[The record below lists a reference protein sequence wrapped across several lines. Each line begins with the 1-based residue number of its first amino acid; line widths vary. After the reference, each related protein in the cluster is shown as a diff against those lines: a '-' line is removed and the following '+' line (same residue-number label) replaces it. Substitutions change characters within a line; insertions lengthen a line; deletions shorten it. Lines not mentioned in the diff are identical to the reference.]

1 MELESQLQ
9 SKDRE
14 LMKLETEYR
23 MDRGRLASSKS
34 DHQVLITELQEE
46 RRKEERVQ
54 QLLQEATDRQI
65 ALEGQNQALQK
76 QLDQVCVCV

>member
-1 MELESQLQ
+1 MQ

-14 LMKLETEYR
+14 LLRLESEYR

-34 DHQVLITELQEE
+34 DHQVLASELEEE
-46 RRKEERVQ
+46 RKKGEKAQ

-65 ALEGQNQALQK
+65 ALEGQNQALLK
-76 QLDQVCVCV
+76 QLDQV